1 MYYRRG
7 IPDAEIEAV
16 FAKYDQDGDL
26 VLSEAEQRKMHAD
39 LEKQRVILETLFSI
53 RINLIY
59 KFQIKYVCCNQ
70 GCCYSIVPRMVLFN
84 FVFIDNKIKI

>member
-39 LEKQRVILETLFSI
+39 LEKQRVILETLFTI
-53 RINLIY
+53 RINLI
-59 KFQIKYVCCNQ
+59 
-70 GCCYSIVPRMVLFN
+70 S
-84 FVFIDNKIKI
+84 NKIRLL

>member
-1 MYYRRG
+1 MGFKAKCSGDFLFLLLTTICLLLRRG

-39 LEKQRVILETLFSI
+39 LEKQRVSSI
-53 RINLIY
+53 ITSVLLPTNRI
-59 KFQIKYVCCNQ
+59 
-70 GCCYSIVPRMVLFN
+70 
-84 FVFIDNKIKI
+84 